1 MPAGLKYLCLCGWE
15 VTVEKR
21 RWWRRGWCCRW
32 YNKILDRNH
41 RGKSNQIEREMT
53 NWADNEEVKGVRVR
67 GAGNHIMMG
76 RTHWPIV
83 PWCGRR
89 WCYSSCPGL
98 RASSSAVCVFVL
110 WLVGWLSAHLLC
122 YHWQSQWGTISAVGG
137 GRNQSLSLWV
147 YVKSWCDGD
156 GQGELFPFVSQSVSR
171 QGGRQRR
178 ANEYC
183 TPAAASSAMFTWIDW
198 QKL

>member
-41 RGKSNQIEREMT
+41 RGKSNQIEREMA

-76 RTHWPIV
+76 RTRWPIV

-98 RASSSAVCVFVL
+98 RASSSAVCVYL
-110 WLVGWLSAHLLC
+110 CCGWLAGSLHICCVTIGSHSGEQSVQSVAVEISRCLC
-122 YHWQSQWGTISAVGG
+122 VSVSVCEELMRWWRPRRT
-137 GRNQSLSLWV
+137 LSIRF
-147 YVKSWCDGD
+147 S
-156 GQGELFPFVSQSVSR
+156 VSQ
-171 QGGRQRR
+171 
-178 ANEYC
+178 
-183 TPAAASSAMFTWIDW
+183 
-198 QKL
+198 